1 MTIDQFVFYLGD
13 AAIALATKM
22 IGQMAMNTITPK
34 ATSSDK

>member
-1 MTIDQFVFYLGD
+1 MTIGPFAFYRGD

-34 ATSSDK
+34 AVSSEK